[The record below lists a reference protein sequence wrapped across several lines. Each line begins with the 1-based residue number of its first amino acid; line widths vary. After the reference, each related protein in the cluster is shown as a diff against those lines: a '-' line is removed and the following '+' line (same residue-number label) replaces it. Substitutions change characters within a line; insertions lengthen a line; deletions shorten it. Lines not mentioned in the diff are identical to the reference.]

1 MHHLDE
7 MPGAMRAAMQI
18 ALFGGAFVIGSAR
31 CARRRVDAWRQRQK
45 DRIEM
50 FDNLFLTA
58 DHQAIPACL
67 ANYPSARAHIEI
79 VDSFVFQ
86 LLRAADVVV
95 IIRIAAI
102 VDGIERKSG
111 VEGKSG
117 SVRVDIGS

>member
-1 MHHLDE
+1 
-7 MPGAMRAAMQI
+7 
-18 ALFGGAFVIGSAR
+18 
-31 CARRRVDAWRQRQK
+31 
-45 DRIEM
+45 M

-67 ANYPSARAHIEI
+67 AKYPSARAHIEI

-102 VDGIERKSG
+102 DDDI
-111 VEGKSG
+111 
-117 SVRVDIGS
+117 VRSEEHTSELQSLMRTSSAVFCLQIKKTHLSNTCTHAQNYNT